1 VFTSIFESASDLSG
15 ITFSQ
20 AAICIIAAFIIGI
33 IIAAVYMFTG
43 RYSQN
48 FIITIVLLP
57 VVIQAVIIMVN
68 GSLGTGIAV
77 LGAFSLIRF
86 RSVPGTSREIT
97 VIFMSMACGLSVG
110 MGEIGYG
117 FLICLICAAVMLLLH
132 FTKFGQKHQGD
143 NHLRI
148 TIPEDL
154 DYTGAFTDI
163 FDRYLLSCKLES
175 VKTTNLG
182 TMFELTYAVR
192 MKDPGQEKEM
202 IDEIRCRNGNL
213 TVVSNRLEMEAETL

>member
-1 VFTSIFESASDLSG
+1 MFTSIFESASDLSG

-86 RSVPGTSREIT
+86 RSVQGTGREILA
-97 VIFMSMACGLSVG
+97 IFLSMALGLCLGS
-110 MGEIGYG
+110 GYLG
-117 FLICLICAAVMLLLH
+117 VAGLLFLLYAVMVLECDQEVPAEALNWL
-132 FTKFGQKHQGD
+132 K
-143 NHLRI
+143 
-148 TIPEDL
+148 
-154 DYTGAFTDI
+154 
-163 FDRYLLSCKLES
+163 KLEG
-175 VKTTNLG
+175 VLKV
-182 TMFELTYAVR
+182 TY
-192 MKDPGQEKEM
+192 
-202 IDEIRCRNGNL
+202 L
-213 TVVSNRLEMEAETL
+213 SLLEDIADDRIERKGDSHD

>member
-1 VFTSIFESASDLSG
+1 MFTSIFESTADLSG
-15 ITFSQ
+15 ITFGQ
-20 AAICIIAAFIIGI
+20 AAICISAAFIVGL
-33 IIAAVYMFTG
+33 IIAIVYMITG
-43 RYSQN
+43 RYTQN
-48 FIITIVLLP
+48 FIVTIVLLP

-97 VIFMSMACGLSVG
+97 VIFMSMACGLAIG

-117 FLICLICAAVMLLLH
+117 FLITGICVAVMLLLH

-143 NHLRI
+143 SRLRI

-163 FDRYLLSCKLES
+163 FDEYLQSWKLES

-182 TMFELTYAVR
+182 TMFELSYAVR
-192 MKDPGQEKEM
+192 LKDPAKEKEM
-202 IDEIRCRNGNL
+202 IDAIRCRNGNL
-213 TVVSNRLEMEAETL
+213 TIVSNRLELEAETL